1 MLEPKDI
8 DLNLLVV
15 FQEVFHERQISS
27 VAKKLG
33 LSQPAV
39 SNALARLR
47 KSFDDELFVRT
58 AQGMQPTPLA
68 QQLAEPIS
76 SALGNITRALNQH
89 EVFDAASSKRH
100 FVIAMTDVGEVY
112 FMPRLIEQ
120 CCRLAPQSQLST
132 VRASSIDIKAEME
145 TGRVDLAI
153 GAFDDISGA
162 LYQRRLFRQN
172 YVCMFRQ
179 GHPLA
184 GVAISAKDFL
194 AAQHLIVAS
203 MESPYDKI
211 NQSLEKAGIKAA
223 AHFTVPH
230 FVAVPYIVS
239 TTDLLVT
246 VPQKLAESAAA
257 PFKLQYVKPPLRLPA
272 LQTNVFWHRRFNQ
285 DEGNQ
290 WLRNLIAEQFSEA

>member
-1 MLEPKDI
+1 MIEPKDI

-15 FQEVFHERQISS
+15 LHEVFQHRQISS

-68 QQLAEPIS
+68 QQLAEPVA
-76 SALGNITRALNQH
+76 SALAGITRALNAQD
-89 EVFDAASSKRH
+89 VFDAASSKRH
-100 FVIAMTDVGEVY
+100 FTIAMTDVGELY
-112 FMPRLIEQ
+112 FMPKLIEQ
-120 CCRLAPQSQLST
+120 CRQLAPQLRLST
-132 VRASSIDIKAEME
+132 VRASTIDLKDDME

-162 LYQRRLFRQN
+162 LYQRRLFKQN
-172 YVCMFRQ
+172 YVCLMRR

-184 GVAISAKDFL
+184 GATMNAKDFL

-211 NQSLEKAGIKAA
+211 NQSLEKAGISAT

-230 FVAVPYIVS
+230 FGAVPYILS
-239 TTDLLVT
+239 GSDLLVM

-257 PFKLQYVKPPLRLPA
+257 PFGLVYVKPPLRLPS

-290 WLRNLIAEQFSEA
+290 WLRQLIVESFGE

>member
-120 CCRLAPQSQLST
+120 CRTLAPQSQLST

-145 TGRVDLAI
+145 TGRVDLAL

-162 LYQRRLFRQN
+162 LYQRRLFRQS
-172 YVCMFRQ
+172 YVCMLRQ

-290 WLRNLIAEQFSEA
+290 WLRNLIAQQFSE

>member
-15 FQEVFHERQISS
+15 FQEVFQERQISS

-68 QQLAEPIS
+68 QQLAEPITI
-76 SALGNITRALNQH
+76 ALASITQALNQH
-89 EVFDAASSKRH
+89 EKFDATTSKRH
-100 FVIAMTDVGEVY
+100 FIIAMTDVGEVY

-120 CCRLAPQSQLST
+120 CRKLAPQIQLST
-132 VRASSIDIKAEME
+132 ARASSIDIKAEME

-153 GAFDDISGA
+153 GAFDEISGA
-162 LYQRRLFRQN
+162 LYQRRLFKQN

-179 GHPLA
+179 GHPL
-184 GVAISAKDFL
+184 VASTMSARDFL

-211 NQSLEKAGIKAA
+211 NQSLEKAGIRAS

-239 TTDLLVT
+239 STDLLVT

-257 PFKLQYVKPPLRLPA
+257 PFKLQYVKPPLRLPT

-290 WLRNLIAEQFSEA
+290 WLRNIIGQHFSE

>member
-1 MLEPKDI
+1 MIEPKDI

-15 FQEVFHERQISS
+15 LHEVFQQRQISS

-68 QQLAEPIS
+68 QQLAEPVA
-76 SALGNITRALNQH
+76 SALAGITRALNAQD
-89 EVFDAASSKRH
+89 VFDAASSKRH
-100 FVIAMTDVGEVY
+100 FTIAMTDVGELY

-120 CCRLAPQSQLST
+120 CRQLAPHLQLSC
-132 VRASSIDIKAEME
+132 VRASTIDLKADME

-162 LYQRRLFRQN
+162 LYQRRLFKQN
-172 YVCMFRQ
+172 YVCLMRR

-184 GVAISAKDFL
+184 GATMNAKDFL

-211 NQSLEKAGIKAA
+211 NQSLEKAGIITA

-230 FVAVPYIVS
+230 FGAVPYILS
-239 TTDLLVT
+239 GSDLLVT

-257 PFKLQYVKPPLRLPA
+257 PFGLTYVKPPLRLPT

-290 WLRNLIAEQFSEA
+290 WLRNLIASQFAE

>member
-15 FQEVFHERQISS
+15 FQEVFQERQISS

-120 CCRLAPQSQLST
+120 CRTLAPQSQLST

-145 TGRVDLAI
+145 TGRVDLAL

-162 LYQRRLFRQN
+162 LYQRRLFRQS
-172 YVCMFRQ
+172 YVCMLRQ

-290 WLRNLIAEQFSEA
+290 WLRNLIAQQFSE